1 MKNDGAIMSKTLLVG
16 IDGGA
21 TKISGWNAE
30 ANPDG
35 TFKLGDINIVK
46 EYREYEEYMPSF
58 KPVNIQLQLGEMNE
72 GEIDLTVEEK
82 LHGKSYMYAA
92 ADVIIE
98 LAKRVGADRVLV
110 GIGMPGLKSADKR
123 GIVTVANGPRMPEYC
138 KVIEER
144 VEAAGIIMDKPI
156 HHLGSDAD
164 YCGIGEEYSM
174 DGSFRNVENAYYL
187 GGGTGVADALKLKGK
202 LLPFDQA
209 KTWIA
214 KAWEMKNTE
223 GKSMERYASSS
234 GIQAI
239 YGEFADIP
247 VHELNN
253 KDIYPP
259 QIMGLYEEDAAA
271 KRTFNDVSYNI
282 AKLLFE
288 RIVTIYGGW
297 HHYFEFVNSN
307 RADLEEKHPYRGTLL
322 DSIIIG
328 QRLGDLLES
337 SKGEDVFYEPFIE
350 FLSKFIVE
358 CPYLDVKFKKHYLKE
373 GAFNEDL
380 LKTSKLREAPAI
392 GAGVDAYLTYHRD

>member
-1 MKNDGAIMSKTLLVG
+1 MAKTLLVG

-21 TKISGWNAE
+21 TKISGWTTEVNK
-30 ANPDG
+30 DK
-35 TFKLGDINIVK
+35 TFMLGDINVVK
-46 EYREYEEYMPSF
+46 EYREYSEYMPSF

-98 LAKRVGADRVLV
+98 LAKKVGAGRVLV
-110 GIGMPGLKSADKR
+110 GIGMPGLKSKDKR
-123 GIVTVANGPRMPEYC
+123 GIVALANGPRMPEYC

-144 VEAAGIIMDKPI
+144 VGAAGIIMDKPI

-164 YCGIGEEYSM
+164 YCGIGEEYSQN
-174 DGSFRNVENAYYL
+174 GLFRNVENAYYL
-187 GGGTGVADALKLKGK
+187 GGGTGVADAMKLKGK

-214 KAWEMKNTE
+214 KAWEMKNSD
-223 GKSMERYASSS
+223 GKSMERFASSN

-239 YGEFADIP
+239 YSEFSDIP
-247 VHELNN
+247 VHELNE
-253 KDIYPP
+253 KGVYPP
-259 QIMGLYEEDAAA
+259 QIMDLYDEDPAA

-288 RIVTIYGGW
+288 RIVTIYSGW
-297 HHYFEFVNSN
+297 RHYFEFVNSN
-307 RADLEEKHPYRGTLL
+307 RADLEEKHPYRNMLL

-328 QRLGDLLES
+328 QRLGDLLAS
-337 SKGEDVFYEPFIE
+337 SKGKDVFYEPFFD
-350 FLSKFIVE
+350 FLTKFIVE
-358 CPYLDVKFKKHYLKE
+358 CPYLDAKFKNHYLKD
-373 GAFNEDL
+373 DL
-380 LKTSKLREAPAI
+380 FDEALIKTSNLREAPAI
-392 GAGVDAYLTYHRD
+392 GAGVDAYLTYHKD